1 MPRPKGSQNKVT
13 KEVKDKLQSL
23 IDEVVDSIDVNS
35 MTTTEKLKLMQ
46 LTLHYVIPKLRSS
59 SKGPEEEE
67 GDMPIFIDIHERD
80 ENDNWVVDRKESSIP
95 NSLVQKQKK

>member
-13 KEVKDKLQSL
+13 KEVKDKLQNL

-59 SKGPEEEE
+59 LIVTNKTEDLPLFL
-67 GDMPIFIDIHERD
+67 D
-80 ENDNWVVDRKESSIP
+80 
-95 NSLVQKQKK
+95 

>member
-13 KEVKDKLQSL
+13 KEVKDKLQNL

-59 SKGPEEEE
+59 LIGT
-67 GDMPIFIDIHERD
+67 
-80 ENDNWVVDRKESSIP
+80 N
-95 NSLVQKQKK
+95 KKAGLHNI

>member
-13 KEVKDKLQSL
+13 TEVKDKLQSL
-23 IDEVVDSIDVNS
+23 IDEVVDSIAVNS
-35 MTTTEKLKLMQ
+35 MTITEKLKLLQ

-80 ENDNWVVDRKESSIP
+80 ENDNWVVDRTESSIP